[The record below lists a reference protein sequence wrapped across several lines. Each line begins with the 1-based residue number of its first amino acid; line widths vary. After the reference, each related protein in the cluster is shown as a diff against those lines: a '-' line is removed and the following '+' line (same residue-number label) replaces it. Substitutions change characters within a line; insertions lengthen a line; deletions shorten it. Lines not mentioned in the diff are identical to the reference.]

1 MATIKDIANL
11 ANVSS
16 ATVSRILNNDKTLSV
31 PEETRRAVFNAA
43 KELNYTKKRKVT
55 KNDFTLGVVQWYSMQ
70 QEIDD
75 PYYLQIRQEIE
86 NFCLQNQVN
95 VIRTFKSDQNYLEV
109 LKNVDGLI
117 CIGKFNEHEI
127 VQFKKISNKIIF
139 LDMRSPNHEDSTITL
154 DFDKAV
160 TDALVYLKTLNHNK
174 IGFLG
179 GKEYVDDSILY
190 HDNRKEIFIDFC
202 KQNNITYEPYLLE
215 GEFSNESGYT
225 MMIDMIN
232 QNDLPTAIF
241 CASDP
246 IAIGALRALQ
256 ERNIQ
261 VPEDISLIGFDDIK
275 AASFTT
281 PPLTTVFTPADLMG
295 EYGASIV
302 YNILSKYSSPT
313 PMQITLPCVLIE
325 RESCKELEN

>member
-31 PEETRRAVFNAA
+31 PDETRRTVFNAA
-43 KELNYTKKRKVT
+43 KELNYTKKRKVSR
-55 KNDFTLGVVQWYSMQ
+55 NEFTLGIVQWYSLQ
-70 QEIDD
+70 QELDD
-75 PYYLQIRQEIE
+75 PYYLQIRQGIE
-86 NFCLQNQVN
+86 NFCSQNQIN

-117 CIGKFNEHEI
+117 CIGKFNERDI
-127 VQFKKISNKIIF
+127 IQFKKISNKIIF
-139 LDMRSPNHEDSTITL
+139 LDMKNPNHEDSTITL
-154 DFDKAV
+154 DFTKAIY
-160 TDALVYLKTLNHNK
+160 DALSFLKSLNHKK
-174 IGFLG
+174 IGYLG
-179 GKEYVDDSILY
+179 GQEYLDDINIY
-190 HDNRKEIFIDFC
+190 HDKRKEAFIDFC
-202 KQNNITYEPYLLE
+202 KKNDIIYEQYLFE

-232 QNDLPTAIF
+232 QGELPTAIF

-256 ERNIQ
+256 ERNIH
-261 VPEDISLIGFDDIK
+261 VPDDISLIGFDDIK

-281 PPLTTVFTPADLMG
+281 PPLTTIFAPADLMG

-302 YNILSKYSSPT
+302 YNILSKFSSPT
-313 PMQITLPCVLIE
+313 PMQIILPCTLIE
-325 RESCKELEN
+325 RESCKEVD